1 MQCGKMWKCLKRV
14 YYCKVLLAS
23 AVLKL
28 TLLKLSFMEVMG
40 LITMPCRKGW
50 DLSQTLVFEKVGTY
64 IIQSIGTDTK
74 QSLYI
79 MTNPKPSFME
89 VLGIIPKSC
98 FWKSWDLSQ
107 TLVLE

>member
-28 TLLKLSFMEVMG
+28 TLLKLSFTEVMG

-74 QSLYI
+74 QS
-79 MTNPKPSFME
+79 TVVKP
-89 VLGIIPKSC
+89 LIPEL
-98 FWKSWDLSQ
+98 FL
-107 TLVLE
+107 